1 MAGMEAR
8 GRARVGDTDADTES
22 RIHAEVPAPSPS
34 DRRRRSPAATGVPF
48 AAESVNARWRAQLA
62 GTSIDR
68 RNRESRLGVGLVGL
82 GYWGPNLLRGLVEQ
96 PSIDVRYIC
105 DLDEERLASFSR
117 RYPGAAPTSRY
128 EDLLDDPEVG
138 AIVIATPVFTH
149 YELAAAALQA
159 GKHTFVEKPL
169 APSAAEA
176 GELIALARER
186 DLRLMC
192 GQTFLY
198 SPPVKEVKRL
208 IETDELGDIFFIS
221 SSRVN
226 LGLHQRDI
234 SVIWDL
240 GPHDFSILLHWL
252 GEMPESITA
261 TGRDSIVRGIYDVA
275 FMTLQFP
282 SGIVANVELSW
293 LAPSK
298 LRRTAIV
305 GSNKMVL
312 YEDGSG
318 EPVRVFD
325 RGVVYRDPETFGEY
339 QLSYRSGEIRSPCIA
354 ATEPLITELGEFV
367 RLIETGEPSEH
378 LELARQV
385 VLLAE
390 AAESSLARGGIPV
403 ALPSVLDPGLIPT

>member
-1 MAGMEAR
+1 M
-8 GRARVGDTDADTES
+8 
-22 RIHAEVPAPSPS
+22 
-34 DRRRRSPAATGVPF
+34 DR
-48 AAESVNARWRAQLA
+48 
-62 GTSIDR
+62 IDR
-68 RNRESRLGVGLVGL
+68 SYARSEPASLNVGVVGL
-82 GYWGPNLLRGLVEQ
+82 GYWGPNLLRGLTEV
-96 PSIDVRYIC
+96 PGVDVRYVC
-105 DLDEERLASFSR
+105 DLDGERLSAFAR
-117 RYPGAAPTSRY
+117 RYPGARQTGRY
-128 EDLLDDPEVG
+128 EDLLADPQLD

-149 YELAAAALQA
+149 FDLAAAALVA

-169 APSAAEA
+169 APSTAQAD
-176 GELIALARER
+176 ELIELAGDR

-198 SPPVKEVKRL
+198 SPPVRAIKRL
-208 IETDELGDIFFIS
+208 IDAGELGEIFFIS

-226 LGLHQRDI
+226 LGLHQRDV

-252 GEMPESITA
+252 EEAPESITA
-261 TGRDSIVRGIYDVA
+261 IGRDSIVPGIHDVA

-305 GSNKMVL
+305 ASNKMVV
-312 YEDGSG
+312 YEDGTA

-339 QLSYRSGEIRSPCIA
+339 QLSYRSGDILSPMIP
-354 ATEPLITELGEFV
+354 ATEPLVTELAEFV
-367 RLIETGEPSEH
+367 RLIRTHETSGD

-385 VLLAE
+385 VMLVE
-390 AAESSLARGGIPV
+390 AAQSSLDGGGVPVALSERAVPPIPV
-403 ALPSVLDPGLIPT
+403 AA